1 MKKFFLTSLQTALNR
16 YLALD
21 PESKQRLL
29 ALQGKIATIE
39 LLDMG
44 LTLQM
49 IFTDSRI
56 EIKSDEFSKPDTIIK
71 GTPLSLLRMALT
83 EGDRKHFFANDVS
96 IEGNLDLGQHII
108 DLFDELEIDW
118 EEYVSGWMGDVPA
131 HQLGRMA
138 RGVKKF
144 VNHVQETLLQN
155 TNEYVH
161 EEVDLFPACEAVQDF
176 FKDVDALRMDVDRV
190 EARIERLTRE
200 AQ

>member
-1 MKKFFLTSLQTALNR
+1 MKKFFLTSLQTALNH

-29 ALQGKIATIE
+29 VLQGKIATIE

-56 EIKSDEFSKPDTIIK
+56 EIKRDEFLKPDTIIK

-83 EGDRKHFFANDVS
+83 EGDRKHFFANNVS

-118 EEYVSGWMGDVPA
+118 EEYASGWMGDVPA
-131 HQLGRMA
+131 HQLGRVA
-138 RGVKKF
+138 RGAKKF
-144 VNHVQETLLQN
+144 VKHVRETLLQN

-161 EEVDLFPACEAVQDF
+161 EEVDLFPAREAVQDF
-176 FKDVDALRMDVDRV
+176 FKEVDALRMDVDRA
-190 EARIERLTRE
+190 EARIERLTQE